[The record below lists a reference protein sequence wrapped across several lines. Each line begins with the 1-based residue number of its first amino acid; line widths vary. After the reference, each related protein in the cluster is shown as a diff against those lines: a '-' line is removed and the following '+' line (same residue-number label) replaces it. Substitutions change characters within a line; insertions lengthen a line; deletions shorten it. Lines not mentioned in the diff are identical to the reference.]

1 MNLKSLSF
9 LKNFFRASLLRQITI
24 PFVLQ
29 ILFISFIITYISHK
43 SADSKIRQ
51 MTHQF
56 MDETGNSV
64 EKSLESFI
72 DVPRIL
78 NENTAA
84 LIESGRLN
92 VDNFQELLPY
102 FQNQFKKFNI
112 SHLNYGNEKGNF
124 LGVGTALW
132 EDIGY
137 VNLVAEKSAK
147 TENRLQYPCSRINGE
162 FVGRKLDRISEPMK
176 FAWYLDAKQKKKP
189 VWSDVYIWTD
199 LEPHITISAS
209 YPVYSKN
216 GELRGVL
223 GIDQELK
230 YLNFYLAEMSFKKGK
245 VFVMDRSG
253 NLIAASSGE
262 PLTRK
267 NGSSE
272 VRVHSSESREKL
284 ISETSLHIQKH
295 HFNFKDIVD
304 NTAGSYFNSA
314 GEVFYIIKNF
324 SNNMGIDWLIVI
336 AIPES
341 EFLSDIHDNTRNAV
355 FLSIAAVLFSFL
367 SSVLIGKKI
376 IQPILR
382 LNTAARG
389 IAEDKIL
396 TVDDTDR
403 NDELGELTRS
413 FSIMAGKLAESFRN
427 LEEKVQ
433 SKTNELQSAKEKAE
447 AANRAKDI
455 FLANMSHEIR
465 TPLNGILGMIEL
477 LQSRK
482 LDAEGKE
489 FLRIMS
495 LSGKSLLGI
504 INDILDLSKIES
516 GKIELLSMK
525 LNLESIVREIGDIFA
540 LEIKKKNI
548 QMVIDTDSSLPHFL
562 EGDPDRIKQ
571 VLLNLVGNAVKFTEK
586 GTVRISVKVLEIR
599 NENAEIEIRIE
610 DSGIGISS
618 EKMEKLFQPFSQGDS
633 STKRKFG
640 GTGLGLVISRSL
652 VEHMNGSIT
661 VKSEEGRGSIFCVR
675 IILKVL
681 PMGADEAPRVS
692 DEILLTGR
700 KPRLLIVEDNEI
712 NLLVLEN
719 LAEKYASKI
728 VTAKSG
734 EEALMKMD
742 KELFDIVFT
751 DIQMPGMDGIE
762 LTGNIKRKFRTNCP
776 YIVAVTA
783 NAFTEDKKKYLAF
796 GMDAYLSK
804 PVSGESISKLVLNW
818 MLVNEKRERS

>member
-1 MNLKSLSF
+1 
-9 LKNFFRASLLRQITI
+9 
-24 PFVLQ
+24 
-29 ILFISFIITYISHK
+29 
-43 SADSKIRQ
+43 
-51 MTHQF
+51 
-56 MDETGNSV
+56 
-64 EKSLESFI
+64 
-72 DVPRIL
+72 
-78 NENTAA
+78 
-84 LIESGRLN
+84 
-92 VDNFQELLPY
+92 
-102 FQNQFKKFNI
+102 
-112 SHLNYGNEKGNF
+112 
-124 LGVGTALW
+124 
-132 EDIGY
+132 
-137 VNLVAEKSAK
+137 
-147 TENRLQYPCSRINGE
+147 
-162 FVGRKLDRISEPMK
+162 
-176 FAWYLDAKQKKKP
+176 
-189 VWSDVYIWTD
+189 
-199 LEPHITISAS
+199 PHITISAS
-209 YPVYSKN
+209 YPVYSRN

-245 VFVMDRSG
+245 VFVMDRAG

-267 NGSSE
+267 NGSNE

-341 EFLSDIHDNTRNAV
+341 EFLSDIHDNTRTAV

-367 SSVLIGKKI
+367 SSLLIGKKI

-389 IAEDKIL
+389 IAEDKLL

-413 FSIMAGKLAESFRN
+413 FSIMAGKLSESFRN

-433 SKTNELQSAKEKAE
+433 SKTNELQLAKEKAE

-482 LDAEGKE
+482 LDAEGRE

-516 GKIELLSMK
+516 GKIELLSIK

-548 QMVIDTDSSLPHFL
+548 QMIIDTDSSLPQFL

-586 GTVRISVKVLEIR
+586 GTVRISVRVLKIR
-599 NENAEIEIRIE
+599 DEKAEIEIRIE

-652 VEHMNGSIT
+652 VEHMNGT
-661 VKSEEGRGSIFCVR
+661 VSVQSEEGRGSTFCIRV
-675 IILKVL
+675 ILKVL
-681 PMGADEAPRVS
+681 PSGAEETPRIS
-692 DEILLTGR
+692 DEILLRGR
-700 KPRLLIVEDNEI
+700 RPRLLIVEDNEI

-719 LAEKYASKI
+719 LAEKYASRI

-734 EEALMKMD
+734 EEALLKMD

-804 PVSGESISKLVLNW
+804 PVSGESISRLVLNW
-818 MLVNEKRERS
+818 MLVNEKRKDHEEH

>member
-1 MNLKSLSF
+1 
-9 LKNFFRASLLRQITI
+9 
-24 PFVLQ
+24 
-29 ILFISFIITYISHK
+29 
-43 SADSKIRQ
+43 
-51 MTHQF
+51 
-56 MDETGNSV
+56 
-64 EKSLESFI
+64 
-72 DVPRIL
+72 
-78 NENTAA
+78 
-84 LIESGRLN
+84 
-92 VDNFQELLPY
+92 
-102 FQNQFKKFNI
+102 
-112 SHLNYGNEKGNF
+112 
-124 LGVGTALW
+124 
-132 EDIGY
+132 
-137 VNLVAEKSAK
+137 
-147 TENRLQYPCSRINGE
+147 
-162 FVGRKLDRISEPMK
+162 
-176 FAWYLDAKQKKKP
+176 
-189 VWSDVYIWTD
+189 
-199 LEPHITISAS
+199 
-209 YPVYSKN
+209 
-216 GELRGVL
+216 
-223 GIDQELK
+223 
-230 YLNFYLAEMSFKKGK
+230 
-245 VFVMDRSG
+245 
-253 NLIAASSGE
+253 
-262 PLTRK
+262 
-267 NGSSE
+267 
-272 VRVHSSESREKL
+272 
-284 ISETSLHIQKH
+284 
-295 HFNFKDIVD
+295 KDIVD

-341 EFLSDIHDNTRNAV
+341 EFLSDIHDNTRTAV

-367 SSVLIGKKI
+367 SSLLIGKKI

-389 IAEDKIL
+389 IAEDKLL

-413 FSIMAGKLAESFRN
+413 FSIMAGKLSESFRN

-433 SKTNELQSAKEKAE
+433 SKTNELQLAKEKAE

-482 LDAEGKE
+482 LDAEGRE

-516 GKIELLSMK
+516 GKIELLSIK

-548 QMVIDTDSSLPHFL
+548 QMIIDTDSSLPQFL

-586 GTVRISVKVLEIR
+586 GTVRISVRVLKIR
-599 NENAEIEIRIE
+599 DEKAEIEIRIE

-652 VEHMNGSIT
+652 VEHMNGT
-661 VKSEEGRGSIFCVR
+661 VSVQSEEGRGSTFCIRV
-675 IILKVL
+675 ILKVL
-681 PMGADEAPRVS
+681 PSGAEETPRIS
-692 DEILLTGR
+692 DEILLRGR
-700 KPRLLIVEDNEI
+700 RPRLLIVEDNEI

-719 LAEKYASKI
+719 LAEKYASRI

-734 EEALMKMD
+734 EEALLKMD

-804 PVSGESISKLVLNW
+804 PVSGESISRLVLNW
-818 MLVNEKRERS
+818 MLVNE